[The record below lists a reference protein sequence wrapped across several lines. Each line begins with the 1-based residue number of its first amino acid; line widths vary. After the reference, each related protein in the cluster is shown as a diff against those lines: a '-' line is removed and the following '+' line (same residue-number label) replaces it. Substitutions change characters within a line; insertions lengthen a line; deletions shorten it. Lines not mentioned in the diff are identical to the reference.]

1 MVTGTY
7 IGVFLQPIIVVSYG
21 FAQGS
26 IKPRV
31 RFHIPL
37 TMQPSCPIIM
47 LVGTAEVI
55 SYTGVHTTKPKLQ
68 RRKQYVRSYAE
79 DLSAVNG

>member
-7 IGVFLQPIIVVSYG
+7 IGVFLQPIIVVAYG

-37 TMQPSCPIIM
+37 TMQLHGHHVPSSCWLVQLKLSPTQGCIPQSPSCSEGSSM
-47 LVGTAEVI
+47 FEVMQKI
-55 SYTGVHTTKPKLQ
+55 FRQ
-68 RRKQYVRSYAE
+68 
-79 DLSAVNG
+79 